1 MQRIESLNVDC
12 CTASMLPL
20 VDTQPIS
27 LETTK
32 LVGEFVRAEA
42 NLKIENSASR
52 EAFMDSKESSRR
64 RFLKHAG
71 GTLAGVAAGAG
82 VGTELARG
90 QSAKPEVQAHDHGEL
105 PRGIPSRRGA
115 RMSVDHITFYT
126 PLQDYSGI
134 ITPANLHFVQYH
146 ASHFPEIDARQH
158 RLTIH
163 GLVDRPLSFS
173 MDDLKNL
180 PSVSRVHFLE
190 CHANS
195 SPLIHHQGN
204 QNMGLP
210 VQFIHGM
217 SSCSEWTG
225 VPLSAL
231 LNECGLKKEA
241 SWLVSEGADP
251 GKFSHTLPL
260 AKALDDVFV
269 AYGQNGEPLRVEQG
283 YPIRLFVPGWEA
295 PFSVKYLRHI
305 KVVDQ
310 PYHAWNESMNHS
322 IPRDDIGGKARWYHF
337 EMGPKSVITR
347 PSGGLSIPGRGY
359 VQITGLA
366 WSGGGVISKVE
377 VSTDGGKSW
386 KEAKLQ
392 TPVHSK
398 AHTRFTFD
406 WAWNGEEAMLMSR
419 CTDEKGEVQPT
430 RAELYRNWG
439 ISEADLQ
446 KPARAIHTNMIQ
458 PWKVARDGSVH
469 NAMYS

>member
-1 MQRIESLNVDC
+1 
-12 CTASMLPL
+12 
-20 VDTQPIS
+20 
-27 LETTK
+27 
-32 LVGEFVRAEA
+32 
-42 NLKIENSASR
+42 
-52 EAFMDSKESSRR
+52 MDSNKSSRR

-82 VGTELARG
+82 ASTEWARG
-90 QSAKPEVQAHDHGEL
+90 QTTGKGEDAHAAHVSGEHL
-105 PRGIPSRRGA
+105 RRGVPPRRGV

-126 PLQDYSGI
+126 PFQDYGGI
-134 ITPANLHFVQYH
+134 ITPAQLHFVQQH
-146 ASHFPEIDARQH
+146 SSHFPEIDAQTH

-173 MDDLKNL
+173 MDDLKRL

-195 SPLIHHQGN
+195 SPLIHHAGN
-204 QNMGLP
+204 QNMGPP
-210 VQFIHGM
+210 VQYIHGM

-225 VPLSAL
+225 VPLSVL

-251 GKFSHTLPL
+251 GKFTHTLPL
-260 AKALDDVFV
+260 AKALDDCFV

-295 PFSVKYLRHI
+295 PFNVKYLRHI
-305 KVVDQ
+305 KLTDQ
-310 PYHAWNESMNHS
+310 PYHAWNEAMNHS
-322 IPRDDIGGKARWYHF
+322 IPRPDLNGKSRWYHF

-347 PSGGLSIPGRGY
+347 PSGGLNIPGRGY

-377 VSTDGGKSW
+377 VSTDGGKTW

-406 WAWNGEEAMLMSR
+406 WAWNGEEALLMSR

-430 RAELYRNWG
+430 QAELYKHWG
-439 ISEADLQ
+439 IPEAEMN
-446 KPARAIHTNMIQ
+446 KPQRAIHTNMIQ
-458 PWKVARDGSVH
+458 PWRVARDGSVH
-469 NAMYS
+469 NAMFA